1 MASPENVILVHEI
14 SKLKTKEELW
24 NPYEW
29 YEFMRDNHPV
39 HYDEEQDVWNV
50 FYTMM

>member
-29 YEFMRDNHPV
+29 YRLMRIIT
-39 HYDEEQDVWNV
+39 Q
-50 FYTMM
+50 FIMMKSRMYGMFFI

>member
-29 YEFMRDNHPV
+29 YQFMRDNRPV

-50 FYTMM
+50 FIR

>member
-29 YEFMRDNHPV
+29 YQFMRIITP
-39 HYDEEQDVWNV
+39 YI
-50 FYTMM
+50 MMKSKMFGMYFV